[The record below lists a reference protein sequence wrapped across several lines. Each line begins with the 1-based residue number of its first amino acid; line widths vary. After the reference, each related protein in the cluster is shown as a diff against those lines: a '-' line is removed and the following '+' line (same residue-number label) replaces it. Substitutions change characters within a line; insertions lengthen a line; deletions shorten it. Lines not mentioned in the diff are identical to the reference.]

1 MPRARLVILSSLMA
15 VLALAVP
22 AVASAAVRLAPAG
35 TAATGS
41 VPGPVVTADF
51 NSDGRLDVATPEADD
66 DTVGVLLN
74 ATPQGAPTA
83 TFSSRTSFAVGAEPV
98 DLITTD
104 VDGDGLPDL
113 ITANRSADT
122 ISVLLNTTA
131 PGATTPTFDPAQ
143 DYPTGGAAPTAI
155 TAFSYSGSSDLIV
168 ANAGETDASI
178 QILTNFGGGYDPPQ
192 PFSDAPNPIDVTT
205 GSLGGGGILGSLPVV
220 VVANQDGT
228 IDVLGSCGCG
238 GSPTITPP
246 SPASA
251 VSLADV
257 DGDGNLDIVA
267 TLGSAGGVAVYR
279 GNGIGSFQPQRDYAL
294 GGAGT
299 AGPVALGR
307 LDGDGV
313 VDVLVPRPTD
323 DAVVP
328 LINSGTGTLN
338 PLAAVPAGDGPGN
351 AAIADLNDD
360 GARDVVVTNRL
371 VDALVFLFNAPDVQ
385 ALGVGFGAVTTGTTG
400 ATLPVVFSNTG
411 AAPVSVPAGALA
423 VTGAAAP
430 DFAVTAD
437 TCSASTVPA
446 GQSCAVLVS
455 FTPGADGARNAA
467 LELSTGNGGTI
478 AAPLSGTG
486 VAASTGGQGPAGPA
500 GPTGPQGTSG
510 ADGAT
515 GPAGPAGPQGKVG
528 PPGRSVVTKMPKTC
542 TLVRG
547 TRYIHCTVSVR
558 PRSGCRMQGTLLRG
572 SRVAA
577 TTPSL
582 TCNRERVGLRWSGR
596 RAPARGTYTLVIT
609 TKDRGKTPIS
619 TARTVRL
626 R

>member
-1 MPRARLVILSSLMA
+1 MSRARFAVLSSLMA
-15 VLALAVP
+15 VLALAIP
-22 AVASAAVRLAPAG
+22 AGAPAAVRLAPAG

-41 VPGPVVTADF
+41 EPGPVVTADF
-51 NSDGRLDVATPEADD
+51 NSDGRPDVATAEADD

-74 ATPQGAPTA
+74 ATPQSAPTA
-83 TFSSRTSFAVGAEPV
+83 TFSPRASFAVGAEPV
-98 DLITTD
+98 DVITTD

-113 ITANRSADT
+113 VTANRSADT
-122 ISVLLNTTA
+122 VSVLLNTTA
-131 PGATTPTFDPAQ
+131 PGATTPTFDSAQ

-155 TAFSYSGSSDLIV
+155 TAFSYSGVNDLIV
-168 ANAGETDASI
+168 TNAGETTDSV
-178 QILTNFGGGYDPPQ
+178 QILTNLGGGYDTPQ
-192 PFSDAPNPIDVTT
+192 SFADAPNPIDVAT

-238 GSPTITPP
+238 GSPTITP
-246 SPASA
+246 SAPATA
-251 VSLADV
+251 VALADV
-257 DGDGNLDIVA
+257 DGDGNLDVVA
-267 TLGSAGGVAVYR
+267 TLGSTGSVAVFR
-279 GNGIGSFQPQRDYAL
+279 GNGIGSFQPQREYAL
-294 GGAGT
+294 GGSGP

-307 LDGDGV
+307 LDGDGAI
-313 VDVLVPRPTD
+313 DVLAPRPAAG
-323 DAVVP
+323 AVFP
-328 LINSGTGTLN
+328 LVNSGTGTLR
-338 PLAAVPAGDGPGN
+338 PLAGVPAGDGPGN
-351 AAIADLNDD
+351 AVIADFNDD
-360 GARDVVVTNRL
+360 GARDAAVTDGGG
-371 VDALVFLFNAPDVQ
+371 DAVSFLFNAPTVE
-385 ALGVGFGAVTTGTTG
+385 ALGAGFGTVTTGT
-400 ATLPVVFSNTG
+400 ASAALPVVFTNTG
-411 AAPVSVPAGALA
+411 AAAVSGPPATVA
-423 VTGAAAP
+423 VTGPAAA
-430 DFAVTAD
+430 DFAVAGS
-437 TCSASTVPA
+437 TCLDGFVPA
-446 GQSCAVLVS
+446 GQSCTVLIS
-455 FTPGADGARNAA
+455 FTPRADGPRTAT

-500 GPTGPQGTSG
+500 GPTGPQGTPG

-515 GPAGPAGPQGKVG
+515 GPAGPQGKAG

-558 PRSGCRMQGTLLRG
+558 PRAGCRMQGTLLRG